1 MTFPR
6 WSPAPEA
13 EYPDEWA
20 WYRLL
25 CAEGAALAVEPSRQ
39 PCSGCGQPMTIT
51 PEIVPGY
58 SPRIVGGTV
67 MFQGDTRL
75 GRLEC
80 LNINCPAG
88 PGWHQR
94 KREHAAR

>member
-1 MTFPR
+1 MTVPR

-20 WYRLL
+20 RYRLQ
-25 CAEGAALAVEPSRQ
+25 CAEGAALTVDSPRR
-39 PCSGCGQPMTIT
+39 PCSGCGQWMTHT

-58 SPRIVGGTV
+58 GPRIVGGTV

-80 LNINCPAG
+80 LNTNCPAG

-94 KREHAAR
+94 KREHEAR